1 MVFLAISEMH
11 LVTVNFCCVELQ
23 IKIKRVIVVPAFT
36 RVIYQN
42 FCPKLKDTQ
51 NNGVLEEQLQRVFS
65 WNKQSIIEEEIN
77 LNHLKKRILFE
88 DGDKTKLIE

>member
-1 MVFLAISEMH
+1 MHFFVVILAISEMH
-11 LVTVNFCCVELQ
+11 LVTVNFYCVELQ

-36 RVIYQN
+36 RVIYES

-77 LNHLKKRILFE
+77 LNHL
-88 DGDKTKLIE
+88 